1 MFIWTIRLWGDRYHS
16 TQVVNDNII
25 NEIYL
30 NPVSTIDGS
39 FTGTVVVHVNQGD
52 DMLIRT
58 GSVSNKGDIIS
69 DFWGRSSFAGWILM

>member
-1 MFIWTIRLWGDRYHS
+1 M
-16 TQVVNDNII
+16 VNDNII

-30 NPVSTIDGS
+30 NPVSIIDGS

-58 GSVSNKGDIIS
+58 GSVSNKGEIIS
-69 DFWGRSSFAGWILM
+69 DFGDRLLLVGF